1 MKYEVIFTDCGDNE
15 TIVEQKFDT
24 EEEAS
29 RWADSMEYDFQ
40 DEWYNPDH
48 SDYEFKTFY
57 RYYNPEDKN
66 SDYVGYEIRP
76 IM

>member
-15 TIVEQKFDT
+15 TVVEQKFDT
-24 EEEAS
+24 EEEAT

-40 DEWYNPDH
+40 D
-48 SDYEFKTFY
+48 EFKTFY

-66 SDYVGYEIRP
+66 SDYVGYEVRP